1 MTNFKTIMEQ
11 YLVMLGDETTKT
23 LNAIKDDCDA
33 NGASM
38 DLKFKNDFLKE
49 VFYKYVFLCF
59 NDC

>member
-49 VFYKYVFLCF
+49 VFYK
-59 NDC
+59 